1 MRWQP
6 RGHQGGN
13 NGSVGYPDRAA
24 GLLNFAG
31 AIYDSNMISTAHV
44 ACISFHGDN
53 DQVVPYAVGQ
63 VSFNGLQVMEMH
75 GSAIVHSKLTEFGA
89 PATP

>member
-1 MRWQP
+1 M
-6 RGHQGGN
+6 H
-13 NGSVGYPDRAA
+13 PDRVA
-24 GLLNFAG
+24 GLLDFAG

-44 ACISFHGDN
+44 ACISFHGDS

-75 GSAIVHSKLTEFGA
+75 GSAIVQAKLAQMGA
-89 PATP
+89 PCNFNEYFSQCGPWSF